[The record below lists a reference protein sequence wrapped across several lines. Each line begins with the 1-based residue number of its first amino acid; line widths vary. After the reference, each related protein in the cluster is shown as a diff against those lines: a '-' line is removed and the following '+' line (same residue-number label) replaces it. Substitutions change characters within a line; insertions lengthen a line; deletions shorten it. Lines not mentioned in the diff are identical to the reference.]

1 MATTAFSMILPPPMA
16 GGGVSLAELFGP
28 ATPRGLSVGAIDAF
42 ITGRETASLAE
53 AGNVTPADLL
63 RAARALRDLE
73 PASHA
78 GRELIRTSYLEA
90 LEVLAGDEEAHPIL
104 SHVRGTLRLDDLP
117 ADSLLK
123 KAYAGLSH
131 EARNGLYLLLV
142 DGGVAADDLAE
153 FLLNPDLG
161 HVSGGADRI
170 LRTVEMLYHLRVENY
185 AAAFKPTHNDGKFF
199 EDTSRIRSLLA
210 EYDLAVRIASR
221 TDATRLQMDPH
232 LDVDWNDL
240 NDAEKAFLRDHVVR
254 NLSPRLRRDFHHQ
267 VGANADLA
275 VKCPRGVR
283 LVELKTY
290 HGGRYRPERQ
300 EEARILLQILR
311 YGLAVRRYGLQ
322 GVEFVIQSE
331 RVCNSFLRKIF
342 SAFEATGVPY
352 LLRHE
357 SAGSIRTWSKQLHCP
372 EFPRDKPQRRLRPLP
387 VLPGEAA
394 LPPEPEAGVERVAAT
409 ASRPA
414 PESLPWTREIRKF
427 LEKSWP
433 RDPGSRISFKR
444 DRAENFIEA
453 AQHVLRQPQHAA
465 LVEGLQE
472 AIDAWAHRGQR
483 ARALEAL
490 EDFRHALGVQG
501 NTPSR
506 EILARLV
513 RLAALATGVRS
524 GASEDDAGLDRA
536 LAFAKGSMELGL
548 GVTADVLESDLK
560 SLEDLTTEGND
571 PKDLLVELEALPIEG
586 EYFQQWT
593 LPEVLRSVRRLSE
606 LQWNEPLIARL
617 EAAIARRDAL
627 KVKLERAV
635 YKPSIDQLFAGYRR
649 LLRRRRGQGSS

>member
-1 MATTAFSMILPPPMA
+1 MATTSFPMILPPPMA
-16 GGGVSLAELFGP
+16 GGAVSLAELFGP

-53 AGNVTPADLL
+53 AGSVTPADLI

-73 PASHA
+73 PAAHA

-104 SHVRGTLRLDDLP
+104 SHVRDALRLDGLP

-153 FLLNPDLG
+153 FLLNPDLE

-185 AAAFKPTHNDGKFF
+185 AAAFKPTRNDGKFF
-199 EDTSRIRSLLA
+199 EDASRIRSLLA

-232 LDVDWNDL
+232 LDVDWNGL
-240 NDAEKAFLRDHVVR
+240 NVAEKAFLRDHVVR
-254 NLSPRLRRDFHHQ
+254 NLSPRLRRDFHNQ

-322 GVEFVIQSE
+322 GVEFVVQSE
-331 RVCNSFLRKIF
+331 RVCNAFLRKIL

-352 LLRHE
+352 LVRHE

-394 LPPEPEAGVERVAAT
+394 APAPETGAERIAAT
-409 ASRPA
+409 SSRPS

-433 RDPGSRISFKR
+433 RDPGARVSFKR
-444 DRAENFIEA
+444 DHAENFIEA
-453 AQHVLRQPQHAA
+453 AQNALRQPQHAA

-483 ARALEAL
+483 TSALAAL

-513 RLAALATGVRS
+513 RLAALATGDRS
-524 GASEDDAGLDRA
+524 SAPEDDAVLDRA

-560 SLEDLTTEGND
+560 SLEELTTEGND
-571 PKDLLVELEALPIEG
+571 PKDLLVELAALPIEG

-593 LPEVLRSVRRLSE
+593 LPEVLRSVRRLSG
-606 LQWNEPLIARL
+606 LKWNEPLIARL

-649 LLRRRRGQGSS
+649 LLRHRRGQGSS